1 MRKAVNTIVQY
12 EILNPHHCGAGQE
25 ECKELAS
32 SKSVQKTTDSSQ
44 KLRKFL
50 VGEGSLFTFWMSS
63 VGAAACEESWDQCSS
78 SDSSQDLSEL
88 SQRHSCL
95 GNCPMSE
102 GSRLFLSSGFLF
114 HLQGKHSLSGF
125 LTQAS
130 MKQVTKTYC
139 ECRCH
144 KASNCKNHV
153 IGL

>member
-1 MRKAVNTIVQY
+1 MRSSTPTTVVQGRKSARNWQV
-12 EILNPHHCGAGQE
+12 LNMFKRPQTAARNLG
-25 ECKELAS
+25 S
-32 SKSVQKTTDSSQ
+32 S
-44 KLRKFL
+44 LW
-50 VGEGSLFTFWMSS
+50 GEGSLFTFWMSS
-63 VGAAACEESWDQCSS
+63 VGAAACEEPWDQCSS
-78 SDSSQDLSEL
+78 SDSSQDLSGL